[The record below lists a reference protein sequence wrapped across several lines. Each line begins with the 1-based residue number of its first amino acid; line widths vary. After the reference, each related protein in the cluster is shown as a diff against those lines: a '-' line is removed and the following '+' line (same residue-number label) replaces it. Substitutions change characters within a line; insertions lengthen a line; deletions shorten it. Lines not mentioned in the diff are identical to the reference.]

1 MDFIERV
8 EFFRGALGFEG
19 LTQGQ
24 LEGIAEAAFSTR
36 FVKGEIIFDQND
48 RCERFHAVAKGLVK
62 VSICS
67 PSGFRMTYLIA
78 RPGEPLNLVGPFIGS
93 PRTLSAEAMEDS
105 VVVCMKRQDFTAMVF
120 KNPVLITNI
129 ISILGHALDSA
140 NSRMIDMLEKRVDQ
154 RLLRVLYTLNKKFGA
169 VLNFTSSELAE
180 LAGTTGESTLRA
192 MGRLRRMG
200 IVETGRGV
208 VRIVEPDKLENL
220 GSDTFWL

>member
-1 MDFIERV
+1 MERV
-8 EFFRGALGFEG
+8 EFFRAALGFEG

-24 LEGIAEAAFSTR
+24 LEEVAKKAFSTR
-36 FVKGEIIFDQND
+36 FGKGELIFDQND
-48 RCERFHAVAKGLVK
+48 RCESFHAVAKGLVK

-78 RPGEPLNLVGPFIGS
+78 RPGEPLNLVGPFVGS
-93 PRTLSAEAMEDS
+93 PRTLSAVAMEDS
-105 VVVCMKRQDFTAMVF
+105 VVVGMKRQDFTAMVF

-154 RLLRVLYTLNKKFGA
+154 RLLRVLYTLNKKFGT
-169 VLNFTSSELAE
+169 VLSFTSFELAE

-192 MGRLRRMG
+192 MARLRKMG

-208 VRIVEPDKLENL
+208 VRIIEPDKLQDL

>member
-1 MDFIERV
+1 MNFVKRV

-24 LEGIAEAAFSTR
+24 LEEIAEVAFPIR
-36 FVKGEIIFDQND
+36 FVKGEVVFDPND
-48 RCERFHAVAKGLVK
+48 RCEHFHAVAKGLVK
-62 VSICS
+62 VSISS
-67 PSGFRMTYLIA
+67 PSGFRMTYLMA
-78 RPGEPLNLVGPFIGS
+78 RPGEPLNLVGPFVGS
-93 PRTLSAEAMEDS
+93 PRTLSAEALEDS
-105 VVVCMKRQDFTAMVF
+105 IVLCMKRQDFTTIVF

-129 ISILGHALDSA
+129 ISILGHAVDSA

-154 RLLRVLYTLNKKFGA
+154 RLLRVLYTLSQKFGD

-220 GSDTFWL
+220 GSDIFWL

>member
-1 MDFIERV
+1 MDFDERV
-8 EFFRGALGFEG
+8 AFFSRALGFEG

-24 LEGIAEAAFSTR
+24 LEEIAEAAFSTR

-93 PRTLSAEAMEDS
+93 PRTLSAQAMEDC
-105 VVVCMKRQDFTAMVF
+105 VVVCMKRQDFTDMVF

-192 MGRLRRMG
+192 MGRLRKMG

>member
-1 MDFIERV
+1 MDFSERV

-24 LEGIAEAAFSTR
+24 LEEIAEAAFSTR
-36 FVKGEIIFDQND
+36 FVKGEIIFDPND
-48 RCERFHAVAKGLVK
+48 RCEHFYTVAKGLVK
-62 VSICS
+62 VSIFS
-67 PSGFRMTYLIA
+67 PSGFRMTYLMA

-93 PRTLSAEAMEDS
+93 PRILSAEAMEVS
-105 VVVCMKRQDFTAMVF
+105 VVVCMKRQDFTAIVF

-129 ISILGHALDSA
+129 IAILGHAVDSA

-154 RLLRVLYTLNKKFGA
+154 RLLRVLYTLNRKFGD

-200 IVETGRGV
+200 IVETARGV
-208 VRIVEPDKLENL
+208 VRIVERDKLESL
-220 GSDTFWL
+220 GNDTLWL

>member
-1 MDFIERV
+1 MDFLERAA
-8 EFFRGALGFEG
+8 FFRGALGFEG
-19 LTQGQ
+19 LTREQ
-24 LEGIAEAAFSTR
+24 LGEIAQAAFSKR

-48 RCERFHAVAKGLVK
+48 PCKCFHAVAKGLVK
-62 VSICS
+62 VSIFS

-154 RLLRVLYTLNKKFGA
+154 RLLRVLHTLNHKFGA

-192 MGRLRRMG
+192 MSRLRRMG
-200 IVETGRGV
+200 IVETARGV
-208 VRIVEPDKLENL
+208 VRIVDPERLEHL
-220 GSDTFWL
+220 GSETFWI